1 MKMTKKPNF
10 NILTESALTGEL
22 KICRIDK
29 YTSSCE
35 GGEEVFI
42 LVEKVSKS
50 KFLHVADLTFQLIM
64 LCQ

>member
-1 MKMTKKPNF
+1 MF
-10 NILTESALTGEL
+10 LIESALTGEL

-50 KFLHVADLTFQLIM
+50 KFVINNLIFLHYDILHYRGNMYI
-64 LCQ
+64 

>member
-1 MKMTKKPNF
+1 MTI
-10 NILTESALTGEL
+10 ILKNSNVDIFVESALTGEL

-50 KFLHVADLTFQLIM
+50 K
-64 LCQ
+64 